1 MKIFKFGGASVKNAE
16 AVRNVAS
23 ILKRYEGEQLLVVVS
38 AMDKTTNKLEKVAR
52 AYFFKEGDTQE
63 ALDEVKAFHTN
74 VAKELFDNAP
84 DDILDE
90 LNNVF
95 VELEWKLE
103 DEPIKDYDFEY
114 DQIVS
119 FGEILSTKIISA
131 YLNQEGIANQWVD
144 ARDYIKTDN
153 TYRNAKVDWTETER
167 LITKNLKPY
176 YEKSNL
182 AITQGFIG
190 VTSENFT
197 TTLGREGSDFTAA
210 IFAYCLNAE
219 EVAIWKDVPGVL
231 NADPKWFD
239 DTILIPQMNYHDAV
253 ELTYFGT
260 SVIHPKTIKPLQNKG
275 IPLKVKSFVDPDS
288 PGTIINKEPYHLP
301 VPSFIFRMNQ
311 ILISIMPKDYSFI
324 IEENL
329 RDIFNLFTS
338 HQVKINIM
346 QNSAV
351 SFSVTVDHDHLKV
364 PTLIEDLRKDFKV
377 LLNEGLELIT
387 IRHFD
392 DSTIDRVLV
401 GKEVLLEL
409 KSRNTIQMVVR
420 NMPPS

>member
-16 AVRNVAS
+16 AVKNVAS
-23 ILKRYEGEQLLVVVS
+23 ILKRYGGEKLLVVIS
-38 AMDKTTNKLEKVAR
+38 AMDKTTNKLEKVAK
-52 AYFFKEGDTQE
+52 AYFFKDGD
-63 ALDEVKAFHTN
+63 ALAALEEVKIFHTE
-74 VAKELFDNAP
+74 VAKELFASANHP
-84 DDILDE
+84 ILDE

-103 DEPIKDYDFEY
+103 EEPIKGYDFEY

-131 YLNQEGIANQWVD
+131 YLSKADITNKWVD

-153 TYRNAKVDWTETER
+153 TYRAAKVDWEETER
-167 LITKNLKPY
+167 LITRNLKPY
-176 YEKSNL
+176 YEKADL

-190 VTSENFT
+190 VTSENYT

-210 IFAYCLNAE
+210 IFAYCLDAE
-219 EVAIWKDVPGVL
+219 EVVIWKDVPGVL

-239 DTILIPQMNYHDAV
+239 DTVLIPQMNYHDAV

-275 IPLKVKSFVDPDS
+275 IPLKVKSFVNPDQ

-301 VPSFIFRMNQ
+301 VPSFIFRMDQ
-311 ILISIMPKDYSFI
+311 ILVSIMPKDYSFI

-351 SFSVTVDHDHLKV
+351 SFSVTIDNDPLKISK
-364 PTLIEDLRKDFKV
+364 LIEDLKKDFQV

-409 KSRNTIQMVVR
+409 KSRSTVQMVVR
-420 NMPPS
+420 NV

>member
-1 MKIFKFGGASVKNAE
+1 MKVFKFGGASVKDAD
-16 AVRNVAS
+16 AVKNVAS
-23 ILKRYEGEQLLVVVS
+23 ILKRSAGEKLLVVIS
-38 AMDKTTNKLEKVAR
+38 AMDKTTNKLEKVAQ
-52 AYFFKEGDTQE
+52 AYYHQQGDMQE
-63 ALDEVKAFHTN
+63 ALEEVKKFHFD
-74 VAKELFDNAP
+74 VARELFGKTHHP
-84 DDILDE
+84 LYDE
-90 LNNVF
+90 LNNIF
-95 VELEWKLE
+95 VELDWKLE

-119 FGEILSTKIISA
+119 FGEILSTKIVSA
-131 YLNQEGIANQWVD
+131 YLNETGITNKWMD
-144 ARDYIKTDN
+144 ARDYIRTDN
-153 TYRNAKVDWTETER
+153 TYRAAKIDWEETGKF
-167 LITKNLKPY
+167 IN
-176 YEKSNL
+176 KSLPKYFEGADL
-182 AITQGFIG
+182 AITQGFTG

-210 IFAYCLNAE
+210 IFAYCLDAE
-219 EVAIWKDVPGVL
+219 EVVIWKDVPGVL

-239 DTILIPQMNYHDAV
+239 DTVLIPQMNYHDAV

-275 IPLKVKSFVDPDS
+275 IPLKVKSFVDPDA
-288 PGTIINKEPYHLP
+288 PGTVINKEPYHLP

-311 ILISIMPKDYSFI
+311 VLISIIPKDYSFI

-329 RDIFNLFTS
+329 RDIFNLFT
-338 HQVKINIM
+338 QQGVKINIM

-351 SFSVTVDHDHLKV
+351 SFSVTVDNDAHKIPALV
-364 PTLIEDLRKDFKV
+364 EGLRKDFRV

-392 DSTIDRVLV
+392 DETIDRVLI

-409 KSRNTIQMVVR
+409 KSRYTIQMVVR
-420 NMPPS
+420 NK